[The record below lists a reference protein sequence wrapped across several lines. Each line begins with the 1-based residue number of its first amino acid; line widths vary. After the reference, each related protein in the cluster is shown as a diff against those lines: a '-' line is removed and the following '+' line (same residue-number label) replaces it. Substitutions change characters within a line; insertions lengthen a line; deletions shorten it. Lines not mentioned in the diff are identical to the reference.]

1 MQFLRNLKWG
11 AVLLALTLVLTPPS
25 ADAAKKPKV
34 DNKAMMEESKKA
46 AKSPP
51 WAMGYIMTSLV
62 IILGAAATCIPHRRR
77 DEARPEDVPIMQN
90 DQQK

>member
-1 MQFLRNLKWG
+1 MHFLRNLKLG

-25 ADAAKKPKV
+25 ADAAKKPKI
-34 DNKAMMEESKKA
+34 DNQAMMEQSKKA

-51 WAMGYIMTSLV
+51 WAMGYIITSLA